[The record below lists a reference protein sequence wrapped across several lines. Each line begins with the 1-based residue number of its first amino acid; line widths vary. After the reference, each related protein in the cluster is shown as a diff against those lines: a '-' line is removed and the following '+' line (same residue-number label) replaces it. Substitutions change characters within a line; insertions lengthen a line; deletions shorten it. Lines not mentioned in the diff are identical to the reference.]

1 MQYRKDIVRIL
12 RILQM
17 EQIFDSLTALYEEGK
32 LCLTDYPQHREY
44 LYTLIRYY
52 ESPLWK
58 QDYEADERGEL
69 PKDLKRG
76 VLSQDGLYDF
86 FTELQPL
93 LGERKDSYDQ

>member
-1 MQYRKDIVRIL
+1 MQYRKDVVRIL

-17 EQIFDSLTALYEEGK
+17 EQIFDSLTALYEEGE
-32 LCLTDYPQHREY
+32 LRPAEDLRHRES
-44 LYTLIRYY
+44 LYTLLRYY

-58 QDYEADERGEL
+58 QDYEADERGDL

-93 LGERKDSYDQ
+93 LGDRKDSYDQ